1 MKRIVILTALL
12 VTTNLFAAD
21 TSGFR
26 PLFNGKNLNGWKLR
40 NPESNKSW
48 SVQDGV
54 LVNDVSEGK
63 HGTDLVTEEKFRDF
77 ILRYEYK
84 IPKGANSGVYLR
96 GRYEI
101 QVLDDYDKQ
110 TARDNGNG
118 SIYKLAAPAK
128 FASKP
133 AGEWQTVEATIRGK
147 EISVILNGEKIHN
160 KVIVDKPTGGELDK
174 NVTQPGPV
182 MLQGDHGSIS
192 FRKIEIKELTR

>member
-1 MKRIVILTALL
+1 MKRIIILTDLL
-12 VTTNLFAAD
+12 ITENHSVAD

-26 PLFNGKNLNGWKLR
+26 PLLNGKKLNGWKMR
-40 NPESNKSW
+40 NPEGNKSW

-101 QVLDDYDKQ
+101 QIFDDYDKQ
-110 TARDNGNG
+110 
-118 SIYKLAAPAK
+118 
-128 FASKP
+128 
-133 AGEWQTVEATIRGK
+133 
-147 EISVILNGEKIHN
+147 
-160 KVIVDKPTGGELDK
+160 
-174 NVTQPGPV
+174 
-182 MLQGDHGSIS
+182 
-192 FRKIEIKELTR
+192 